1 MADILTLRQISLTMQ
16 GKTLLKNIN
25 LSVPKGAYITLAGPS
40 GAGKSTILKSVRAFY
55 RPAVVSFYI
64 KDKTPFRCRP
74 RNIAATSPI
83 VFNSPSC
90 LAKRSATILISHF
103 RFAIRL
109 LIEIDSRNF

>member
-1 MADILTLRQISLTMQ
+1 MADILTLHQISLTMQ

-40 GAGKSTILKSVRAFY
+40 GAGKSTILKICARLLS
-55 RPAVVSFYI
+55 
-64 KDKTPFRCRP
+64 P

-90 LAKRSATILISHF
+90 LVRRSATILISHF
-103 RFAIRL
+103 RFAIRI
-109 LIEIDSRNF
+109 LIETDSRNF